1 MIETVQ
7 SESTKRS
14 TFALPILVVVQFFL
28 TIGTLGLVAY
38 FKLFAP
44 TQEYPVM
51 IVDPTIDGQY
61 AEKFKGKV
69 TIFDLDDIVEW
80 HYYNDPEATTSAQT
94 GLSFIYPPNFDVS
107 EDADGT
113 IRISQ
118 NKKDFIVVSK
128 NWNSSIV
135 PDSPKLV
142 SLGAEKEFNKFQ
154 ELKIETDNKNIE
166 TSTTPIIYQGSIG
179 NYKMTILDMQSFSP
193 EVVYLIMMSM
203 DYHR

>member
-1 MIETVQ
+1 M
-7 SESTKRS
+7 
-14 TFALPILVVVQFFL
+14 
-28 TIGTLGLVAY
+28 
-38 FKLFAP
+38 
-44 TQEYPVM
+44 
-51 IVDPTIDGQY
+51 
-61 AEKFKGKV
+61 
-69 TIFDLDDIVEW
+69 
-80 HYYNDPEATTSAQT
+80 
-94 GLSFIYPPNFDVS
+94 
-107 EDADGT
+107 
-113 IRISQ
+113 
-118 NKKDFIVVSK
+118 
-128 NWNSSIV
+128 